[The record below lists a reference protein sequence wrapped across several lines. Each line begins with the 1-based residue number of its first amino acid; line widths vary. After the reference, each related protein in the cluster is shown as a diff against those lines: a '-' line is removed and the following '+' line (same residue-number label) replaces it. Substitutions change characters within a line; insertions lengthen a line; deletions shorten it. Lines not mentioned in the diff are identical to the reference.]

1 MKNLFYLLLI
11 STQMV
16 LSQSD
21 EITFNH
27 VALGVSDLEASTSFY
42 TEILGIPRIPDPT
55 NNEMI
60 RWFALGE
67 GKELHLVGTPAE
79 FVRPPRQTHF
89 AISTSSFDQFVSN
102 LRQKDVPFVD
112 WEGKPNSVYLRP
124 DGVKQI
130 YLQDPDG
137 YWIEVNSFTKE

>member
-1 MKNLFYLLLI
+1 MKNLFLLLLI
-11 STQMV
+11 STQ
-16 LSQSD
+16 LAISQAD
-21 EITFNH
+21 QITFNH
-27 VALGVSDLEASTSFY
+27 VALGVSDLESSTSFY
-42 TEILGIPRIPDPT
+42 TEILGIQRIGDPT
-55 NNEMI
+55 NNETI

-67 GKELHLVGTPAE
+67 GKELHLVATPAE

-89 AISTSSFDQFVSN
+89 AISSANFDIFVRK

-124 DGVKQI
+124 DGVRQI

>member
-1 MKNLFYLLLI
+1 MKAFTLLLLI
-11 STQMV
+11 GLQ
-16 LSQSD
+16 LGFAQQN

-27 VALGVSDLEASTSFY
+27 VALGVSDLEASTDFY
-42 TEILGIPRIPDPT
+42 TQILGIPRIPDPT

-67 GKELHLVGTPAE
+67 GKELHLVSTPE
-79 FVRPPRQTHF
+79 KFVRPPRQTHF
-89 AISTSSFDQFVSN
+89 AISTAAFDEFVRR

-112 WEGKPNSVYLRP
+112 WEGKPNTVYLRP
-124 DGVKQI
+124 DGVRQI